1 MSQTKISQ
9 LELLEESSPDDLLIA
24 VDVSDT
30 SMAPTGTDK
39 KLHVP
44 AKYSIN
50 VMDDPDVRAA
60 VANETDASA
69 AIQAIIDANWGREIY
84 FPCNTYYLE
93 TRITVYGEGTS
104 LVGETSGYTSDT
116 GSPYAG
122 QTTILKMITPGE
134 PVVIIPS
141 QNPGVRAASNGSS
154 VRHLRIEGCESWT
167 QYLRRQCVLPT
178 GIIYGVTGYLNV
190 NGSEQDG
197 IRIECGQIRIDD
209 VMINNCGRDGVR
221 WVTDGAFKLSD
232 FNYVSD
238 VRVFNCRGSAFHMEP
253 GGDSNANSVIG
264 CNANI
269 NLLWGFNDQSFL
281 GNFYT
286 SPMSA
291 ENYVLTGPATSD
303 DDTSHPANQVLVGA
317 VHIPAGDI
325 SWTRTGDTVT
335 LTITDW
341 AYLMNGAYPLQPGHG
356 VVITGTSQIDGTHLL
371 VTVSQGA
378 STTTVTFTAPGSNV
392 LTPQTTGLIRAA
404 EPTETMT
411 KAVALLRADSKL
423 TATEVLGGDF
433 HRSNVTGSTVV
444 TGLYGES
451 NRPIQ
456 VSSATILVG
465 PLVGTGVDWTFGHPM
480 VLWGNR
486 GDTHIDGPTT
496 NCWSEKHED
505 DTTIQTFRT
514 YGVTANQT
522 KFIYRTSVV
531 SPYPYIYRIDD
542 APTYYYMWY
551 KNPGV
556 DVTAKL
562 LYGFTY
568 GGRSYF
574 NSAGTE
580 AVEININWSGNVGG
594 EPGSGGLKIGDGTG
608 ATKHW
613 LKGDGTFIL
622 NGSTVSV
629 GAADSGGS
637 GYRLLRIPN

>member
-1 MSQTKISQ
+1 MASTKITQ
-9 LELLEESSPDDLLIA
+9 LTTLTESNPDDWLIT

-30 SMAPTGTDK
+30 TMAPSGTDK

-50 VMDDPDVRAA
+50 VMDYSDVREA
-60 VANETDASA
+60 VANETDASV
-69 AIQAIIDANWGREIY
+69 AIQEIIDDNWGREIY
-84 FPCNTYYLE
+84 FPCNTYYLS
-93 TRITVYGEGTS
+93 TRLTVYGEGTS
-104 LVGETSGYTSDT
+104 IAGEASGYTSDT

-122 QTTILKMITPGE
+122 KTSILKMVTPGE
-134 PVVIIPS
+134 PILVLPP
-141 QNPGVRAASNGSS
+141 QDPGVRAATNGGS
-154 VRHLRIEGCESWT
+154 VRHIRLEGCEGWT
-167 QYLRRQCVLPT
+167 QSLRRQCVLPT
-178 GIIYGVTGYLNV
+178 GIIDGVTGYADV

-197 IRIECGQIRIDD
+197 IRIECGLTRIDD
-209 VMINNCGRDGVR
+209 VMINNCGRDGIR
-221 WVTDGAFKLSD
+221 LVTDNALRLAD
-232 FNYVSD
+232 FNYISN
-238 VRVFNCRGSAFHMEP
+238 VRVFNCRGSGFHAEP
-253 GGDSNANSVIG
+253 GNDSNANSFVG

-269 NLLWGFNDQSFL
+269 NLLWGYNDQSFL

-286 SPMSA
+286 SPMTA
-291 ENYVLTGPATSD
+291 ENYVLTGPATAD

-317 VHIPAGDI
+317 VHIPAGNI
-325 SWTRTGDTVT
+325 SWTRAGDLVT
-335 LTITDW
+335 LIITDW
-341 AYLMNGAYPLQPGHG
+341 AYLMNGAYSLQPGHG

-371 VTVSQGA
+371 VSVAQGA

-392 LTPQTTGLIRAA
+392 PTPQTTGLIRAA
-404 EPTETMT
+404 EPTETMA

-433 HRSNVTGSTVV
+433 HHANVTGSTVV
-444 TGLYGES
+444 TGLYAES
-451 NRPIQ
+451 NRPLQ

-465 PLVGTGVDWTFGHPM
+465 PLAGTGVDWTFGHPM

-486 GDTHIDGPTT
+486 SDRHIDGPTT
-496 NCWSEKHED
+496 NCWSEAHD
-505 DTTIQTFRT
+505 VDGAVQTFRI
-514 YGVTANQT
+514 YGLTTDQT
-522 KFIYRTSVV
+522 KFTYRTSVV
-531 SPYPYIYRIDD
+531 TPYPYIYRIDD
-542 APTYYYMWY
+542 APTYYYMWS

-574 NSAGTE
+574 NSAGTD
-580 AVEININWSGNVGG
+580 AVEININWSGNAGG

-622 NGSTVSV
+622 NGATVSV

-637 GYRLLRIPN
+637 GYRVLRIPN